1 MVKVTKVATTLWQ
14 RFRGAAALRPRAR
27 GAQVNFHGEA
37 VNLRKYLDFPNKN
50 VDLTDLTNKS
60 MNLTSKN

>member
-27 GAQVNFHGEA
+27 GAQENFHGEA
-37 VNLRKYLDFPNKN
+37 VNLRNIPGRPQQECGFN
-50 VDLTDLTNKS
+50 
-60 MNLTSKN
+60 

>member
-27 GAQVNFHGEA
+27 GAQENFHGEA
-37 VNLRKYLDFPNKN
+37 VNLRNIPGRPQQECGFNWFNQQKHEFNQ
-50 VDLTDLTNKS
+50 
-60 MNLTSKN
+60 